1 VCQRLASFTKIA
13 RLSIVLKKYLYHVVP
28 LQSSCP
34 RKLPTIQLLP
44 IITMARW
51 HSTAPRLNSTVWC
64 SNHQTPSP
72 LPDSGLPNQFLSQ
85 GYLPLKKCV
94 QICSNMFKYGTFMHL
109 CLHIA
114 EGSIN
119 AIQDS
124 WWFMEGTT
132 FLELKCSCLH
142 ERSHAN
148 RWIGLW
154 QTSCKWFV
162 GVFDIFWNPMGS
174 DLNQIVKMIKS
185 QGLPLSHVPYNP

>member
-1 VCQRLASFTKIA
+1 MSSKITHNSIASHHHHGALAFHSPPIEFDGVMFKPSDSIPSA
-13 RLSIVLKKYLYHVVP
+13 RFWAPK
-28 LQSSCP
+28 
-34 RKLPTIQLLP
+34 P
-44 IITMARW
+44 I
-51 HSTAPRLNSTVWC
+51 S
-64 SNHQTPSP
+64 Q
-72 LPDSGLPNQFLSQ
+72 SGLPATE
-85 GYLPLKKCV
+85 KM
-94 QICSNMFKYGTFMHL
+94 CSNMFKYGTFMHL

>member
-1 VCQRLASFTKIA
+1 MMNPACICNQHQLSNSASASKQTASRRLATWAATTVCQRLASFTKIA

-94 QICSNMFKYGTFMHL
+94 QICSNMAPL
-109 CLHIA
+109 CIFAFISRKDQSTLFRIA
-114 EGSIN
+114 DGSWRARHFWSWN
-119 AIQDS
+119 APAS
-124 WWFMEGTT
+124 MSGVM
-132 FLELKCSCLH
+132 
-142 ERSHAN
+142 
-148 RWIGLW
+148 
-154 QTSCKWFV
+154 QT
-162 GVFDIFWNPMGS
+162 GG
-174 DLNQIVKMIKS
+174 
-185 QGLPLSHVPYNP
+185 